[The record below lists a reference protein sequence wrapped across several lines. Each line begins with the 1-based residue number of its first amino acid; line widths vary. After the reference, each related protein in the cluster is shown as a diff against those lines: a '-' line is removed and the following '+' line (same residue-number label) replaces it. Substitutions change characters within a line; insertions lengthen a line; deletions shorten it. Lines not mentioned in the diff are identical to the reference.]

1 MHNEKLDIKS
11 PYVRKKE
18 DDTEEAR
25 RRIAKR
31 AMNYS
36 VEKRNTLSL
45 SEKSREESDNLLEQK
60 IQKVSKR
67 TVGEEIR
74 KFAEVASTEISD
86 EFERLEKSLDKK
98 IEVLEESIHN
108 NLILQNENFVISEEN
123 LEEKVNFKL
132 FEINSALEQIENR
145 IKDLEV
151 FSLAESSRAEED
163 REETEIKN
171 LKEKEGEEDY
181 SLNLS
186 SRNEK
191 SEEETKEKIEK
202 IEEEIKEE
210 PKIEVKRQEEIKK
223 EKKEETENVSE
234 NDYDKKESYVKE
246 RMKKVTEQFEKNGFL
261 FKKNIFLMFLEKLN
275 AKDFLKEDKE
285 IEGVDFKDKERML
298 DILNDLIDDSKSEP
312 KKDETIKHFLKRVY
326 RKEYEN
332 RG

>member
-108 NLILQNENFVISEEN
+108 NLLLQNENFVISEEN

-151 FSLAESSRAEED
+151 FSLAESSRTEKV
-163 REETEIKN
+163 REEREIKN
-171 LKEKEGEEDY
+171 LKEKEEEEDY
-181 SLNLS
+181 SFNLS
-186 SRNEK
+186 FRSEK
-191 SEEETKEKIEK
+191 SEEEEKEKIEK
-202 IEEEIKEE
+202 IKEEKKEELKTEVKKQEEIKEDSE
-210 PKIEVKRQEEIKK
+210 DVC
-223 EKKEETENVSE
+223 E
-234 NDYDKKESYVKE
+234 NDYDKKERYVKE
-246 RMKKVTEQFEKNGFL
+246 RMKKVIEQFEKNGFL

-298 DILNDLIDDSKSEP
+298 DILNDLIDNSKSEP

>member
-108 NLILQNENFVISEEN
+108 NLLLQNENFVISEEN

-151 FSLAESSRAEED
+151 FSLAESSRTEEN

-171 LKEKEGEEDY
+171 LKEKEEEEDY
-181 SLNLS
+181 SFNLS
-186 SRNEK
+186 FRSEK
-191 SEEETKEKIEK
+191 SEEEEKEKNEK
-202 IEEEIKEE
+202 IKEEKKEELKTEVKKQEEIKEDSE
-210 PKIEVKRQEEIKK
+210 DVC
-223 EKKEETENVSE
+223 E
-234 NDYDKKESYVKE
+234 NDYDKKERYVKE
-246 RMKKVTEQFEKNGFL
+246 RMKKVIEQFEKNGFL

>member
-108 NLILQNENFVISEEN
+108 NLLLQNENFVISEEN

-151 FSLAESSRAEED
+151 FSLAESSRTEKV
-163 REETEIKN
+163 REEREIKN
-171 LKEKEGEEDY
+171 LKEKEEEEEGDY

-186 SRNEK
+186 FRSEK
-191 SEEETKEKIEK
+191 SEEEEKEKIEK
-202 IEEEIKEE
+202 IKEEKKEELKTEVKKQEEIKEDSE
-210 PKIEVKRQEEIKK
+210 DVC
-223 EKKEETENVSE
+223 E
-234 NDYDKKESYVKE
+234 NDYDKKERYVKE
-246 RMKKVTEQFEKNGFL
+246 RMKKVIEQFEKNGFL

-312 KKDETIKHFLKRVY
+312 KKDETIRHFLKRVY

>member
-108 NLILQNENFVISEEN
+108 NLLLQNENFVISEEN

-151 FSLAESSRAEED
+151 FSLAESSRTEEN

-171 LKEKEGEEDY
+171 LKEKEEEEDY
-181 SLNLS
+181 SFNLS
-186 SRNEK
+186 FRSEK
-191 SEEETKEKIEK
+191 SEEEEKEKIEK
-202 IEEEIKEE
+202 IKEEKKEELKTEVKKQEEIKEDSE
-210 PKIEVKRQEEIKK
+210 DVC
-223 EKKEETENVSE
+223 E
-234 NDYDKKESYVKE
+234 NDYDKKERYVKE
-246 RMKKVTEQFEKNGFL
+246 RMKKVIEQFEKNGFL

>member
-108 NLILQNENFVISEEN
+108 NLLLQNENFVISEEN

-151 FSLAESSRAEED
+151 FSLAESSRTEEN

-171 LKEKEGEEDY
+171 LKEKEEEEDY
-181 SLNLS
+181 SFNLS
-186 SRNEK
+186 FRSEK
-191 SEEETKEKIEK
+191 SEEEEKEKNEK
-202 IEEEIKEE
+202 IKEEKKEGLKTEVKKQEEIKEDSE
-210 PKIEVKRQEEIKK
+210 DVC
-223 EKKEETENVSE
+223 E
-234 NDYDKKESYVKE
+234 NDYDKKERYVKE
-246 RMKKVTEQFEKNGFL
+246 RMKKVIEQFEKNGFL

>member
-234 NDYDKKESYVKE
+234 NDYDKKERYVKE
-246 RMKKVTEQFEKNGFL
+246 RMKKVIEQFEKNGFL

>member
-108 NLILQNENFVISEEN
+108 NLLLQNENFVISEEN

-186 SRNEK
+186 SRSEK

-210 PKIEVKRQEEIKK
+210 PKIEVKRQEEIK
-223 EKKEETENVSE
+223 EDSENVCE
-234 NDYDKKESYVKE
+234 NDYDKKEIYVKE
-246 RMKKVTEQFEKNGFL
+246 RMKKVIEQFEKNGFL

>member
-246 RMKKVTEQFEKNGFL
+246 RMKKVIEQFEKNGFL

-275 AKDFLKEDKE
+275 AKDFLKEDEE

>member
-36 VEKRNTLSL
+36 AEKRNTLSL

-108 NLILQNENFVISEEN
+108 NLLLQNENFVISEEN

-151 FSLAESSRAEED
+151 FSLAESSRTEEN

-171 LKEKEGEEDY
+171 LKEKEEEEEGDY

-186 SRNEK
+186 FRSEK
-191 SEEETKEKIEK
+191 SEEEEKEKIEK
-202 IEEEIKEE
+202 IKEEKKEELKTEVKKQEEIKEDS
-210 PKIEVKRQEEIKK
+210 
-223 EKKEETENVSE
+223 ENVCE
-234 NDYDKKESYVKE
+234 NDYDKKERYVKE
-246 RMKKVTEQFEKNGFL
+246 RMKKVIEQFEKNGFL

>member
-18 DDTEEAR
+18 DYTEEAR

-246 RMKKVTEQFEKNGFL
+246 RMKKVIEQFEKNGFL

>member
-108 NLILQNENFVISEEN
+108 NLLLQNENFVISEEN

-151 FSLAESSRAEED
+151 FSLAESSRTEKV
-163 REETEIKN
+163 REEREIKN
-171 LKEKEGEEDY
+171 LKEKEEEEEGDY

-186 SRNEK
+186 FRSEK
-191 SEEETKEKIEK
+191 SEEEEKEKIEK
-202 IEEEIKEE
+202 IKEEKKEELKTKVKKQEEIKEDS
-210 PKIEVKRQEEIKK
+210 
-223 EKKEETENVSE
+223 ENVCE
-234 NDYDKKESYVKE
+234 NDYDKKERYVKE
-246 RMKKVTEQFEKNGFL
+246 RMKKVIEQFEKNGFL

>member
-36 VEKRNTLSL
+36 VEKRNMLSL

-108 NLILQNENFVISEEN
+108 NLLLQNENFVISEEN

-151 FSLAESSRAEED
+151 FSLAESSRTEKV
-163 REETEIKN
+163 REEREIKN
-171 LKEKEGEEDY
+171 LKEKEEEEEGDY

-186 SRNEK
+186 FRSEK
-191 SEEETKEKIEK
+191 SEEEEKEKIEK
-202 IEEEIKEE
+202 IKEEKKEELKTEVKKQEEIKEDSE
-210 PKIEVKRQEEIKK
+210 DVC
-223 EKKEETENVSE
+223 E
-234 NDYDKKESYVKE
+234 NDYDKKERYVKE
-246 RMKKVTEQFEKNGFL
+246 RMKKVIEQFEKNGFL

>member
-246 RMKKVTEQFEKNGFL
+246 RMKKVIEQFEKNGFL

>member
-108 NLILQNENFVISEEN
+108 NLLLQNENFVISEEN

-151 FSLAESSRAEED
+151 FSLAESSRTEEN

-171 LKEKEGEEDY
+171 LKEKEEEEDY
-181 SLNLS
+181 SFNLS
-186 SRNEK
+186 FRSEK
-191 SEEETKEKIEK
+191 SEEEEKEKNEK
-202 IEEEIKEE
+202 IKEEKKEELKTEVKKQEEIKEDSE
-210 PKIEVKRQEEIKK
+210 DVC
-223 EKKEETENVSE
+223 E

-246 RMKKVTEQFEKNGFL
+246 RMKKVIEQFEKNGFL

-312 KKDETIKHFLKRVY
+312 KKDETIRHFLKRVY

>member
-108 NLILQNENFVISEEN
+108 NLLLQNENFVISEEN

-246 RMKKVTEQFEKNGFL
+246 RMKKVIEQFEKNGFL

>member
-36 VEKRNTLSL
+36 VEKRNMLSL

-108 NLILQNENFVISEEN
+108 NLLLQNENFVISEEN

-151 FSLAESSRAEED
+151 FSLAESSRTEKV
-163 REETEIKN
+163 REEREIKN
-171 LKEKEGEEDY
+171 LKEKEEEEEGDY

-186 SRNEK
+186 FRSEK
-191 SEEETKEKIEK
+191 SEEEEKEKIEK
-202 IEEEIKEE
+202 IKEEKKEELKTEVKKQEEIKEDSE
-210 PKIEVKRQEEIKK
+210 DVC
-223 EKKEETENVSE
+223 E
-234 NDYDKKESYVKE
+234 NDYDKKERYVKE
-246 RMKKVTEQFEKNGFL
+246 RMKKVIEQFEKNGFL

-312 KKDETIKHFLKRVY
+312 KKDETIRHFLKRVY

>member
-108 NLILQNENFVISEEN
+108 NLLLQNENFVISEEN

-151 FSLAESSRAEED
+151 FSLAESSRTEEN

-171 LKEKEGEEDY
+171 LKEKEEEEEGDY

-186 SRNEK
+186 FRSEK
-191 SEEETKEKIEK
+191 SEEEEKEKIEK
-202 IEEEIKEE
+202 IKE
-210 PKIEVKRQEEIKK
+210 
-223 EKKEETENVSE
+223 EKKEELKTEVKKQEETKEDSENVCE
-234 NDYDKKESYVKE
+234 NDYDKKERYVKE
-246 RMKKVTEQFEKNGFL
+246 RMKKVIEQFEKNGFL

>member
-108 NLILQNENFVISEEN
+108 NLLLQNENFVISEEN

-151 FSLAESSRAEED
+151 FSLAESSRTEKV
-163 REETEIKN
+163 REEREIKN
-171 LKEKEGEEDY
+171 LKEKEEEEEGDY

-186 SRNEK
+186 FRSEK
-191 SEEETKEKIEK
+191 SEEEEKEKIEK
-202 IEEEIKEE
+202 IKEEKKEELKTEVKKQEEIKEDS
-210 PKIEVKRQEEIKK
+210 
-223 EKKEETENVSE
+223 ENVCE
-234 NDYDKKESYVKE
+234 NDYDKKERYVKE
-246 RMKKVTEQFEKNGFL
+246 RMKKVIEQFEKNGFL

>member
-108 NLILQNENFVISEEN
+108 NLLLQNENFVISEEN

-151 FSLAESSRAEED
+151 FSLAESSRTEKV
-163 REETEIKN
+163 REEREIKN
-171 LKEKEGEEDY
+171 LKEKEEEEEGDY

-186 SRNEK
+186 FRSEK
-191 SEEETKEKIEK
+191 SKEEEKEKIEK
-202 IEEEIKEE
+202 IKEEKKEELKTEVKKQEEIKEDS
-210 PKIEVKRQEEIKK
+210 
-223 EKKEETENVSE
+223 ENVCE
-234 NDYDKKESYVKE
+234 NDYDKKERYVKE
-246 RMKKVTEQFEKNGFL
+246 RMKKVIEQFEKNGFL